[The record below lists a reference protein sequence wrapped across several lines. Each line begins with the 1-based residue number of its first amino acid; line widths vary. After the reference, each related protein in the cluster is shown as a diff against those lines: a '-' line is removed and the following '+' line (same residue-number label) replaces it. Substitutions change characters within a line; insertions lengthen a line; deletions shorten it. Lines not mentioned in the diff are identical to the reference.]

1 MSRKSDRYLTPV
13 IQNILSKKM
22 VFIGGPRQVGK
33 TTASLYFVNP
43 STVKNPQYLN
53 WDNYSD
59 RKIILNNEI
68 PLAKKTLIL
77 DEIHKYKNWRN
88 LIKGLY
94 DKNHEDHQFIVTGSA
109 RLDYFHKGGDS
120 LLGRYRYLR
129 MHPFSLSEMSKNP
142 NHNDLEKLMK
152 FGGFPEPLFAQSENE
167 HRIWQNDRMN
177 KVVSEDIRDLQN
189 VKDISLL
196 LLLAEILPTK
206 VGSPLSLKSLHE
218 DLQVSQP
225 TIESWVNLLSHL
237 YYCYLIPPYGSPKIR
252 AVKKL
257 QKLYM
262 WDWSQVDEL
271 GFRFENLVASHL
283 LKYCHFIQDTEGHIM
298 ELRYLRDTDGR
309 ELDFVVL
316 KNKKPIFAVECK
328 TGDKQLSKH
337 IQYFKERTPIPE
349 FYQVHMKEKDFGSK
363 KTGRVL
369 PFTVFC
375 KELGLV

>member
-1 MSRKSDRYLTPV
+1 MSNRFDRYLTP
-13 IQNILSKKM
+13 IIKEILKKKM

-33 TTASLYFVNP
+33 TTASLHFLSP

-53 WDNYSD
+53 WDSNSD
-59 RKIILNNEI
+59 RKLILNDEI
-68 PLAKKTLIL
+68 PLAKRVLVL

-94 DKNHEDHQFIVTGSA
+94 DKHHEDHQFIVTGSA
-109 RLDYFHKGGDS
+109 KLDYFRKGGDS

-129 MHPFSLSEMSKNP
+129 MHPFSLSELGKNS
-142 NHNDLEKLMK
+142 NQNDLKNLMK
-152 FGGFPEPLFAQSENE
+152 FGGFPEPFFAQNENE
-167 HRIWQNDRMN
+167 HRIWQNDRTN

-189 VKDISLL
+189 VKDISIL
-196 LLLAEILPTK
+196 LLLAEILPSK
-206 VGSPLSLKSLHE
+206 VGSPLSFQSLCE
-218 DLQVSQP
+218 DLHVSQP

-237 YYCYLIPPYGSPKIR
+237 YYCYLIPPFGSSKIR

-262 WDWSQVDEL
+262 WDWSQVEEQ

-309 ELDFVVL
+309 EIDFVVL

-337 IQYFKERTPIPE
+337 IQYFRERTPIPE
-349 FYQVHMKEKDFGSK
+349 FYQVHMKEKDFGTQ

-369 PFTVFC
+369 PFTIFC
-375 KELGLV
+375 KEMGMV